1 MSQSSRGRGWMLV
14 LGAVVLVAGL
24 FGAGALWYASSQRL
38 DDNVA
43 DFARAP
49 SGCAT
54 TLDFA
59 QTGEFT
65 LYVETTGSLEALAG
79 DCSANSEYDR
89 DDVADPQIRLVDPD
103 GTPLDVV
110 ESAGVSYDT
119 GTFVGSSV
127 GVVQIQ
133 STGEHVL
140 TVAVDGGQFAI
151 AVGGDPNDGVGLLR
165 WGAVG
170 VAIVSLVVG
179 GILLVLGS
187 RRAPEGP
194 LSTDAQWAPEGT
206 AASWPLGPPGFPAPP
221 PTTGAT
227 GPAGPPIAPPSGAP
241 APAPTVPPAPAPSGP
256 PSPWAPPSIG
266 DGDQ

>member
-1 MSQSSRGRGWMLV
+1 MSLSSRGRGWILV
-14 LGAVVLVAGL
+14 LGAVILVAGL

-59 QTGEFT
+59 ETGEFT

-79 DCSANSEYDR
+79 DCSADPEYDR
-89 DDVADPQIRLVDPD
+89 IDAADPQLQLVDPD
-103 GTPLDVV
+103 GTPVDIAD
-110 ESAGVSYDT
+110 SAGVSYDT
-119 GTFVGSSV
+119 GTFTGSSV
-127 GVVQIQ
+127 GVVRIET
-133 STGEHVL
+133 TGEHLL
-140 TVAVDGGQFAI
+140 TVAADGGQFAV
-151 AVGGDPNDGVGLLR
+151 AVGGDPSNGVGPLR

-170 VAIVSLVVG
+170 VALVALVAG

-187 RRAPEGP
+187 RRSPEEP
-194 LSTDAQWAPEGT
+194 SSVEAQWAPEG
-206 AASWPLGPPGFPAPP
+206 AAANWPLGPPGFPAPP

-227 GPAGPPIAPPSGAP
+227 GPAGPPLASPPSAP
-241 APAPTVPPAPAPSGP
+241 APAPTVPPAPAPPGP
-256 PSPWAPPSIG
+256 PSPWAPPSISNG
-266 DGDQ
+266 A